1 VLKNGLYRDSRAQ
14 FRTHRPIRRARFP
27 KWLQGVHG
35 VDATLLPSL
44 ALTQGSLNASQACRN
59 VPYSPA
65 SAEPVIHLFCL
76 TATHAGLPPAPHAR
90 ARAENLTNSHLVSE
104 KGNPPIATVGFSKF
118 VFPRAMA
125 FF

>member
-1 VLKNGLYRDSRAQ
+1 MVSIEARVLNSEIIDPSDARASQNGCKAY
-14 FRTHRPIRRARFP
+14 T
-27 KWLQGVHG
+27 G
-35 VDATLLPSL
+35 VDAALLPSL
-44 ALTQGSLNASQACRN
+44 ALAQDSLKASQACRN

-65 SAEPVIHLFCL
+65 SAEPVIHLFCR
-76 TATHAGLPPAPHAR
+76 TAAHAGLPPAPHAR

-104 KGNPPIATVGFSKF
+104 KGNSPIATVEFSKF

>member
-1 VLKNGLYRDSRAQ
+1 MVSNESLYSNQSSPTHLTHALPKMAPR
-14 FRTHRPIRRARFP
+14 RTLI
-27 KWLQGVHG
+27 
-35 VDATLLPSL
+35 ATALLPSL
-44 ALTQGSLNASQACRN
+44 TLAQGSLNALQACRI

-65 SAEPVIHLFCL
+65 SAEPVIHLFCR
-76 TATHAGLPPAPHAR
+76 TAAHAGLPPAPHAR

-104 KGNPPIATVGFSKF
+104 KGNPPIATVEFSKF